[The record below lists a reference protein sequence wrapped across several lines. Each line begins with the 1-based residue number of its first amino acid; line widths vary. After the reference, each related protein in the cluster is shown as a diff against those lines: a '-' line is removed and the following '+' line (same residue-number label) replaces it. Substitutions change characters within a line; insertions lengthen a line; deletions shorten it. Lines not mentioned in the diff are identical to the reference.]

1 MKVCIHRGSHEIG
14 GSCVEIE
21 SQGKRI
27 VLDIGL
33 PLDADMKDTSLPD
46 VSGFTKHDESLLGI
60 FISHPHLDHYG
71 LISHPHLDHY
81 GLAEKLNY
89 DVPILIGPAA
99 KRIIEAAKKFIPSDM
114 NFGNTID
121 LEHKKPIEL
130 GPFTLTPYLS
140 PCPTFHFSLFNH

>member
-1 MKVCIHRGSHEIG
+1 MKICIHRGASEIG

-21 SQGKRI
+21 SQGKRL

-33 PLDADMKDTSLPD
+33 PLDADIKDTSLPD
-46 VSGFTKHDESLLGI
+46 VSGLAKPDKSLLGI
-60 FISHPHLDHYG
+60 F
-71 LISHPHLDHY
+71 ISHPHLDHY

-114 NFGNTID
+114 NFGNIID

-140 PCPTFHFSLFNH
+140 PCPTFHFALFNH